1 MNGIIT
7 LTTDFSMSDAYVGMM
22 KGAILS
28 VVPNVTIID
37 LAHDI
42 NPHDVFEAG
51 FVLQTAYRFFP
62 DGTVHLVVV
71 DPGVG
76 SVRRRIAMNCGE
88 HFFVGPDNGV
98 FSYMIRNSE
107 RCNAVEI
114 AVPAPDRGLRGITFE
129 GRDIFAPAAA
139 RLASGVPLSEIG
151 EPAEELVTLDIPRP
165 RVNEVT
171 IDGKIVYIDH
181 FGNCVSNISAAE
193 IERLDGSV
201 QTSVAGQS
209 VGPLR
214 TSYSDVP
221 VGEPLAIINSL
232 DHLEIAINQ
241 GNAESDLNVK
251 VGTPVRVLAR

>member
-1 MNGIIT
+1 
-7 LTTDFSMSDAYVGMM
+7 MSDAYVGMM
-22 KGAILS
+22 RGAILS
-28 VVPNVTIID
+28 ISPNVTIVD

-42 NPHDVFEAG
+42 NPHDVFEGA

-76 SVRRRIAMNCGE
+76 SVRRRIAMKCDN
-88 HFFVGPDNGV
+88 HYFVGPDNGV
-98 FSYMIRNSE
+98 FSYTIRNAE
-107 RCNAVEI
+107 HCVAVEI
-114 AVPAPDRGLRGITFE
+114 DVPAPGPGLRGVTFE

-151 EPAEELVTLDIPRP
+151 KPAEDLVTLDIPRS

-181 FGNCVSNISAAE
+181 FGNCVSNIEAAE
-193 IERLDGSV
+193 IERLGGSLQV
-201 QTSVAGQS
+201 SVAGQS

-214 TSYSDVP
+214 MSYSDVP

-232 DHLEIAINQ
+232 DHLEVAINQ